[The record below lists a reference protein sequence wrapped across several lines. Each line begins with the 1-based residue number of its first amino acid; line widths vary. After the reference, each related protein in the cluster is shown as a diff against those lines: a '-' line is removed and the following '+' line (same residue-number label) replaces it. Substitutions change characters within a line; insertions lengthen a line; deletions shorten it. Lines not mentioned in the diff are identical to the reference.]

1 MEQGLR
7 LKALWERIR
16 RSDLVS
22 TVATDLFLMAL
33 SALSGILVA
42 RLLGPAGRGEFAIA
56 ILWPSML
63 AAFGML
69 GVKEALTYERARGTH
84 PQAVLAGTALVL
96 ALCQSILLVGL
107 GVVLIPLLTSS
118 QSPEVA
124 RASLM
129 FLLFIPTNLAAQF
142 ALGLLQG
149 SMDLSVFNA
158 LRISVGVVYL
168 AALLLL
174 WAMGA
179 VTVWNVTVGLLVA
192 NACTALMA
200 LGATLRKCG
209 VRWTL
214 DLGLIQR
221 IYGYGLRSHVGS
233 VSSILNQRADQMLM
247 ALLITPEQMGWYAV
261 AVNVSS
267 LARLPSGAFAILT
280 FPKVA
285 GASPAEQRRLTGLYS
300 RLNTT
305 ASSGTGLVLMLLLPI
320 LVPLVYGEAYTP
332 SIVPAEILVVASIA
346 VAVGQ
351 AWAGSLRGLGRPTE
365 PAKAEIISLM
375 VTVVGLAVLL
385 GPLGIVGA
393 ALTSLVAY
401 LMAALFMYLQLRK
414 LFELGLRD
422 LLWPVSLAMLRDR
435 PAV

>member
-1 MEQGLR
+1 M
-7 LKALWERIR
+7 WERIR
-16 RSDLVS
+16 HSDLVS
-22 TVATDLFLMAL
+22 TVATDLFLVAL
-33 SALSGILVA
+33 STVSGILVA

-69 GVKEALTYERARGTH
+69 GVKEALTFERARGNH
-84 PQAVLAGTALVL
+84 PQAVLAGTAITL
-96 ALCQSILLVGL
+96 ALCQSVLLVGFGAL
-107 GVVLIPLLTSS
+107 LIPLLTRTQS
-118 QSPEVA
+118 QEVT
-124 RASLM
+124 RASLT
-129 FLLFIPTNLAAQF
+129 FLLFIPTNLVAQV

-149 SMDLSVFNA
+149 SLDLLVFNA
-158 LRISVGVVYL
+158 LRISVGMVYL

-179 VTVWNVTVGLLVA
+179 VTVWNVTVGLLIA
-192 NACTALMA
+192 NTCTALMA
-200 LGATLRKCG
+200 LGAILRKYG
-209 VRWTL
+209 VRWVL

-221 IYGYGLRSHVGS
+221 VYGYGLRSHVGS

-247 ALLITPEQMGWYAV
+247 AVLITPEQMGWYAV
-261 AVNVSS
+261 AVSVSS

-285 GASPAEQRRLTGLYS
+285 GASPAEQHRLTSLYS

-305 ASSGTGLVLMLLLPI
+305 ASSGIGLLLMLLLPM
-320 LVPLVYGEAYTP
+320 LVPLVYGEAYAP

-351 AWAGSLRGLGRPTE
+351 AWAGSLRGLGRPAE
-365 PAKAEIISLM
+365 PAKAEIISLV
-375 VTVVGLAVLL
+375 VTVVGLALLL

-401 LMAALFMYLQLRK
+401 LMAAGFMYLRLRQ
-414 LFELGLRD
+414 LFEMGLRD
-422 LLWPVSLAMLRDR
+422 LLCPVSLTTIRDR
-435 PAV
+435 LAI

>member
-1 MEQGLR
+1 MAQRPL

-16 RSDLVS
+16 RSHLVS
-22 TVATDLFLMAL
+22 TVATDLFLVAL
-33 SALSGILVA
+33 STLSGILAA

-84 PQAVLAGTALVL
+84 PQRVLVGAALEL
-96 ALCQSILLVGL
+96 ALCQSILLVSL
-107 GVVLIPLLTSS
+107 GVLLIPLLTRAQS
-118 QSPEVA
+118 QEVTQ
-124 RASLM
+124 ASLM
-129 FLLFIPTNLAAQF
+129 FLLFIPTNLVAQY

-149 SMDLSVFNA
+149 SLELPTFNA
-158 LRISVGVVYL
+158 LRLTVGTVYL
-168 AALLLL
+168 AALLFL
-174 WAMGA
+174 WAMDA

-200 LGATLRKCG
+200 LVAILHKYG
-209 VRWTL
+209 VRWTR
-214 DLGLIQR
+214 DLGLLQR
-221 IYGYGLRSHVGS
+221 IFDYGLRSHVGS

-247 ALLITPEQMGWYAV
+247 AVLITPEQMGWYAV

-267 LARLPSGAFAILT
+267 LARLPSGAFATLT

-285 GASPAEQRRLTGLYS
+285 GAPPAEQRRVTGFYS

-305 ASSGTGLVLMLLLPI
+305 ASSGTGLVLMLLLPV
-320 LVPLVYGEAYTP
+320 LVPLVYGDAFTP

-351 AWAGSLRGLGRPTE
+351 AWAGSLRGLGRPSE
-365 PAKAEIISLM
+365 PAKAEVISLV
-375 VTVVGLAVLL
+375 VTVAGLALLL

-401 LMAALFMYLQLRK
+401 LMAATFMYLRLRHF
-414 LFELGLRD
+414 LGMGLRD
-422 LLWPVSLAMLRDR
+422 LLWPVSLTMLRDR
-435 PAV
+435 LAV